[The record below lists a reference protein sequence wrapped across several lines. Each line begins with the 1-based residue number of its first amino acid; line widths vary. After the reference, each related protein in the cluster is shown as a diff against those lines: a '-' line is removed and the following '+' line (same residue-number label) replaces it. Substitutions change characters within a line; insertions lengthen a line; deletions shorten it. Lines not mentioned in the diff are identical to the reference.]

1 LDDRELWER
10 VERSLGVLSFSER
23 AVLNLR
29 TGLGD
34 GYRYTIKECARIFK
48 VTDSKIQYREKK
60 ALAKL
65 KHVGLEL
72 KDTPMPRKESVMIPG
87 SAKKTAVNQN
97 IIIAPVKPAYNEYV
111 RGRYVFWRRCR
122 VNRFHAQTVTVWAE
136 DQDDAFDM
144 VDRCCRICQL
154 EEGK

>member
-87 SAKKTAVNQN
+87 SAKKNGGEPKHHHRPRETGLQ
-97 IIIAPVKPAYNEYV
+97 
-111 RGRYVFWRRCR
+111 
-122 VNRFHAQTVTVWAE
+122 
-136 DQDDAFDM
+136 
-144 VDRCCRICQL
+144 
-154 EEGK
+154 